1 MDHLSSPS
9 PQMDEVE
16 QIASQMEW
24 NDEFDVGVQ
33 LGTTRPTLVSNLRT
47 TMAFGLD
54 KGLE

>member
-9 PQMDEVE
+9 PQRDEVE

-33 LGTTRPTLVSNLRT
+33 LGTTRPTLVSNLTT
-47 TMAFGLD
+47 TMALGLD

>member
-1 MDHLSSPS
+1 MDHLSAPS
-9 PQMDEVE
+9 PQRDEVE

-47 TMAFGLD
+47 TMALGLD

>member
-9 PQMDEVE
+9 PQRDEVE

-24 NDEFDVGVQ
+24 NDELDVGVQ

-47 TMAFGLD
+47 TMALGLD

>member
-9 PQMDEVE
+9 PQRDEVE

-47 TMAFGLD
+47 TMALGLG

>member
-9 PQMDEVE
+9 PQRDEVE

-47 TMAFGLD
+47 TMALGLD

>member
-9 PQMDEVE
+9 PQRDEVE

-33 LGTTRPTLVSNLRT
+33 LGTTRPTLVSNLRST
-47 TMAFGLD
+47 IALGLD

>member
-9 PQMDEVE
+9 PQRDEVE

-47 TMAFGLD
+47 TMALGLD
-54 KGLE
+54 MGLE

>member
-9 PQMDEVE
+9 PQRDEVE

-47 TMAFGLD
+47 TMALGLD
-54 KGLE
+54 KRLE

>member
-9 PQMDEVE
+9 PQRDEVE

-24 NDEFDVGVQ
+24 NDEFNVGVQ

-47 TMAFGLD
+47 TMALGLD

>member
-9 PQMDEVE
+9 PQRDEVE